1 MIVQGAPV
9 FLALGAVII
18 AVAVA
23 VFRASGSWKD
33 RNREE
38 VNREIEKYTK

>member
-9 FLALGAVII
+9 FLALGAVAV